1 VRGEA
6 NESVDLA
13 CRPFNLVMAVGPG
26 ESTGA
31 APPSSERRAKKIRTV
46 LLVAVIVIA
55 AAVSGAVWFYLSDLP
70 RTGVSNLSVYNESR
84 VLPGTLGC
92 RGVEGEVCFS
102 LMVVTQFQG
111 LQLSDVHFK
120 LTNLSSQDQNG
131 PPVPVGPSAGVS
143 VLDTATTVA
152 GHFNWSAGAWTNGS
166 TWSVPTGIGV
176 ELVFDSGLLSASSL
190 NNTNFWVV
198 LSSPGSG
205 AAGAILHTS

>member
-1 VRGEA
+1 
-6 NESVDLA
+6 
-13 CRPFNLVMAVGPG
+13 MAVGSG
-26 ESTGA
+26 ASIA
-31 APPSSERRAKKIRTV
+31 APPPSPRRGARKLCTV
-46 LLVAVIVIA
+46 LAVAVVVTA
-55 AAVSGAVWFYLSDLP
+55 AAASAAVWFYLGDLP

-84 VLPGTLGC
+84 DLPGTLGC

-111 LQLSDVHFK
+111 LQLSDVHFR

-131 PPVPVGPSAGVS
+131 PPVPVGSSAGVS
-143 VLDTATTVA
+143 VLSTATTVA
-152 GHFNWSAGAWTNGS
+152 GQFNWSAGEWTNGS

-190 NNTNFWVV
+190 NYTNFWVV

-205 AAGAILHTS
+205 AAGAILHPG